1 MLSSRSVRNAQRPP
15 GPRAERGQALVYG
28 LFVLV
33 AGLAALFYLFNVGQL
48 TREKTQ
54 LVNTSDAVAYS
65 AGVMHARAMNF
76 SAYTNRALVAN
87 EVFTAQMVSLASWAQ
102 YVVPHGESAVGLG
115 CSASAMASSYGL
127 SCEPVDEGFLVY
139 SLVAMALANAS
150 TTGVLATAS
159 EAINGLMAGTMK
171 ATEASKGL
179 ITKAQQ
185 LMLGTLVL
193 ARRQVLQEVAEA
205 NYEGDGKISV
215 DLIPLR
221 DSYQAFGESR
231 RPLLRRY
238 DSLEDRQRLAQVA
251 RDAVALDG
259 FTPRREWHDTGW
271 LHIPCPMP
279 QFLGQRNHV
288 DRYGRTGL
296 TDDLDD
302 WVAQDGQGPIHR
314 DVATYHRYFLH
325 FHKPKWGIPW
335 WSCDDSPQE
344 LGSGEQSAKDWGY
357 TGIPS
362 FNELSAD
369 GLNDPDPRVQFA
381 IRVKRLGSETYTSDA
396 RAQIKT
402 SPRLNNYQATP
413 ATDSTTGRPSY
424 IGLSASEAFFSRP
437 EGRKDKKNE
446 LASLFNPYWQVHLM
460 AVPADVQAQATALQ
474 GAAAP

>member
-102 YVVPHGESAVGLG
+102 YVVPFGESAVGLG
-115 CSASAMASSYGL
+115 CTSPST
-127 SCEPVDEGFLVY
+127 CEPLLEGFEY
-139 SLVAMALANAS
+139 YGPRAMLVAYAS
-150 TTGVLATAS
+150 TTGLLATAS
-159 EAINGLMAGTMK
+159 EIINGAMAGTMK
-171 ATEASKGL
+171 ATEASKSL
-179 ITKAQQ
+179 IKNAQQ

-221 DSYQAFGESR
+221 DSYQAFGDSR

-251 RDAVALDG
+251 RDGVALDG
-259 FTPRREWHDTGW
+259 FTPRREWDDEGK

-296 TDDLDD
+296 TDALDD
-302 WVAQDGQGPIHR
+302 WVAKDGQGPMQR